1 MDSISQKPYL
11 AEILEFLPKN
21 DTDAAKK
28 QAFRANGAPD
38 FGVLTLDQ
46 KTCRQFPYKFLR
58 VKIDRPRE
66 KVWSLR
72 LNSRVRAFGVVAP
85 KGNLT
90 ALEKILGG

>member
-1 MDSISQKPYL
+1 MIRTQP
-11 AEILEFLPKN
+11 E
-21 DTDAAKK
+21 K
-28 QAFRANGAPD
+28 QAFKANGAPD

-66 KVWSLR
+66 KVWSFC
-72 LNSRVRAFGVVAP
+72 LNSRVRAPGVVAP